1 MTAQTLGAESAQVI
15 RLDDYRQQK
24 TPEATAG
31 EDLEYCCLYAEVLRA
46 SHTAEKARLRLECKE
61 RGVKHWWEGPQD
73 IRDRVDAN
81 NYQWEVFRAVLKAI
95 AAKPAQTR
103 REASLKRA
111 TIGKLWLTA
120 EGEYYGD
127 LRAGCEAD
135 DHLFP
140 KSLKLAKEAR
150 RAN

>member
-1 MTAQTLGAESAQVI
+1 MAKQTLGVESAQVI
-15 RLDDYRQQK
+15 RLCDYRARPPAPAAWQN
-24 TPEATAG
+24 
-31 EDLEYCCLYAEVLRA
+31 DIEYCCLYADKLR
-46 SHTAEKARLRLECKE
+46 TAHDAEQAEIRLACKE
-61 RGVKHWWEGPQD
+61 RGIRFWWEGPQD

-81 NYQWEVFRAVLKAI
+81 NVQWQIYRALLKHL
-95 AAKPAQTR
+95 AALPAQTR

-111 TIGKLWLTA
+111 KIGKQWLTA
-120 EGEYYGD
+120 DSEYYAY

-150 RAN
+150 HAN

>member
-1 MTAQTLGAESAQVI
+1 MTTQTLRAESAQVI
-15 RLDDYRQQK
+15 RLSDHRKQK
-24 TPEATAG
+24 SPKDEPRA
-31 EDLEYCCLYAEVLRA
+31 DIEYCCLYAEVLKA
-46 SHTAEKARLRLECKE
+46 SHAAEQARLRLECKE
-61 RGVKHWWEGPQD
+61 RGIRYWWEGPQD
-73 IRDRVDAN
+73 ICDRVDAN
-81 NYQWEVFRAVLKAI
+81 NYQWQVYRAVLKAL
-95 AAKPAQTR
+95 AARPALTR

-111 TIGKLWLTA
+111 TIGKQWLSA
-120 EGEYYGD
+120 DSEYYAD